1 MSCALGFLSSRADA
15 QRSLSTTLRTPVRAV
30 GKEGSPLGL
39 TENRDWE
46 LNKPSSSLSHCSSY
60 GVSAQRPLS
69 ARNELFCC
77 FKSECALNSYPL

>member
-46 LNKPSSSLSHCSSY
+46 LNKPSSSLSLT
-60 GVSAQRPLS
+60 APLTVCLL
-69 ARNELFCC
+69 RDL
-77 FKSECALNSYPL
+77 